1 MDYFDQELL
10 DAKRALERERY
21 TTVETGMYVGEELL
35 TFKKT
40 MIPDSAI
47 SIWLP
52 NSFVLMPGEVKKI
65 KYPSANAP
73 AFIVT
78 SLDFSVNIGFSFLPA
93 VLVDEEIKDLR
104 KQFQTVITNV
114 NPAIKIQNQKDE
126 KTDQGNNM
134 SWFDFCG
141 YNVDGQSY
149 NRNCLISLQKN
160 VFHGIFN
167 CRMEDKNNWFEIVGE
182 MFKTIEEA
190 L

>member
-78 SLDFSVNIGFSFLPA
+78 SLDFSVIIGFSLLPA

-104 KQFQTVITNV
+104 KQFQTAITNV